1 VCLLSQALARLNVS
15 VGLTEGRLREQCSTH
30 QPFWPRQTPRKS
42 QSPTRRAPSRCASRG
57 HPEAPQS
64 AQTDQEE
71 RGEGEM
77 RATCEQGF
85 DTAVVDLLSFQGR
98 AHSPNYPIFAHRSPK
113 FTVNFGIVRFL
124 HALDTTGESPYEGC
138 GEFVLLGRLA
148 SGAESD
154 LLPYALP
161 PGCSAGRNPGAVAR
175 TRTRHLCPPLGLA
188 QDHRSTEAT
197 RPARVTGR

>member
-1 VCLLSQALARLNVS
+1 MDPERIIWIASGRHGSLYLLLHAQVD
-15 VGLTEGRLREQCSTH
+15 E
-30 QPFWPRQTPRKS
+30 RQ
-42 QSPTRRAPSRCASRG
+42 
-57 HPEAPQS
+57 EAW
-64 AQTDQEE
+64 
-71 RGEGEM
+71 
-77 RATCEQGF
+77 
-85 DTAVVDLLSFQGR
+85 VDLLCAVGWAYNCRTQ
-98 AHSPNYPIFAHRSPK
+98 
-113 FTVNFGIVRFL
+113 L
-124 HALDTTGESPYEGC
+124 YEGC

-148 SGAESD
+148 SGAGSD